1 MQASRFPSGVIK
13 AGFIPMIRA
22 AGSSGIAATTWA
34 AECRR
39 GTPARSGAGKRS
51 GGTSRRS
58 RSTANRV
65 TRCAGRVS
73 VKLYCSGP
81 TIAAPYENAGAGLR
95 ACIFRLTGP
104 GQFDILLFGFPAG
117 GDPMPFDQLHR
128 RAFIAVLGGGA
139 AAWPLAARAQ
149 QPAMPVIGFLAPLS
163 TNEDQLCGFRQG
175 LKQAGFLEG
184 ENVSILYRSAEN
196 EMDKL

>member
-1 MQASRFPSGVIK
+1 
-13 AGFIPMIRA
+13 MIRA

-39 GTPARSGAGKRS
+39 RTPARSGAGKRS

-58 RSTANRV
+58 RSTASRA

-81 TIAAPYENAGAGLR
+81 TIAAPYENEGAGLG

-104 GQFDILLFGFPAG
+104 GQFDILVFGPGWRGSDAIRSTTSTRV
-117 GDPMPFDQLHR
+117 H
-128 RAFIAVLGGGA
+128 I
-139 AAWPLAARAQ
+139 AARRRGSVA
-149 QPAMPVIGFLAPLS
+149 ARGARAATGDAGDRVHRHWVAGVRRLPVTLVLPGPERNRLRRR
-163 TNEDQLCGFRQG
+163 TERGD
-175 LKQAGFLEG
+175 
-184 ENVSILYRSAEN
+184 
-196 EMDKL
+196 